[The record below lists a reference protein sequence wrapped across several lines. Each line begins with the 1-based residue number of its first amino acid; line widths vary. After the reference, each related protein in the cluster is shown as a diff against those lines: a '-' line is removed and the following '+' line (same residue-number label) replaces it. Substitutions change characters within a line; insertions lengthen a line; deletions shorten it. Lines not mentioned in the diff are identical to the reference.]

1 MGSKDDMF
9 KNQQVFCFSYKE
21 IIHLVN
27 DAFSF
32 SPIHVFAFLFQ
43 YPLSFFVV
51 DPEDAPDYYSIIKSP
66 MDFGTIKKKLEV
78 SCYALS

>member
-1 MGSKDDMF
+1 MF
-9 KNQQVFCFSYKE
+9 FLQRNHPQGKLLTN
-21 IIHLVN
+21 IN

-32 SPIHVFAFLFQ
+32 SPIHVIAFLFQ
-43 YPLSFFVV
+43 YPLSFSVV
-51 DPEDAPDYYSIIKSP
+51 DPEDAPDYYSIIKNP